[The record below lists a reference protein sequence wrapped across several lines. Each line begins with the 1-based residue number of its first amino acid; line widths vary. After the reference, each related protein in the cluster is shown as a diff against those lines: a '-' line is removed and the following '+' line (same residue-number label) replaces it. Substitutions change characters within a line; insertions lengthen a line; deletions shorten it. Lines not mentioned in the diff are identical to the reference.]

1 MSISTSEF
9 RRGLKIE
16 WEGKPYEVLEYQHSK
31 VAKGQ
36 ATVRTRLRDLT
47 TGRVLEVNFRSGDT
61 FERPD
66 LEEKEMQYLYQEGD
80 RYVFMDLEVY
90 DQIYL
95 DREQLGEAWKFLQE
109 NVTVKVLYYKG
120 RPIGVELPNTVEL
133 RVVETEPG
141 VRGDTVSGGSKPAK
155 LETGA
160 VVQVPLFINEGD
172 VIRVD
177 TRTGEYVERVS

>member
-1 MSISTSEF
+1 MSISTSDF

-36 ATVRTRLRDLT
+36 ATVRTRLRDLA

-61 FERPD
+61 FDRPD
-66 LEEKEMQYLYQEGD
+66 LEEKEMQYLYREGD

-95 DREQLGEAWKFLQE
+95 DRDQLGEAWKFLQE
-109 NVTVKVLYYKG
+109 NITVRVLYYRGK
-120 RPIGVELPNTVEL
+120 PIGVELPNTVEL
-133 RVVETEPG
+133 RVEETEPG
-141 VRGDTVSGGSKPAK
+141 VRGDTVSGGSKPAR

>member
-80 RYVFMDLEVY
+80 RYVFMDLEDY

-95 DREQLGEAWKFLQE
+95 DREQLGEAWKFMQE

-120 RPIGVELPNTVEL
+120 RPLGVELPNTVEL

-177 TRTGEYVERVS
+177 TRTGQYVERVS

>member
-1 MSISTSEF
+1 MACSTSDF

-36 ATVRTRLRDLT
+36 ATVRTKLRDLM
-47 TGRVLEVNFRSGDT
+47 TGRVLEVNLRSGER
-61 FERPD
+61 FEKPD

-80 RYVFMDLEVY
+80 RYVFMDLEDY
-90 DQIYL
+90 DQVYL
-95 DREQLGEAWKFLQE
+95 DKNQLGEAWKLLQE
-109 NVTVKVLYYKG
+109 NINVFVLYYKG
-120 RPIGVELPNTVEL
+120 KPIGIELPNTVEL
-133 RVVETEPG
+133 KVVETEPG

-172 VIRVD
+172 TIKVD
-177 TRTGEYVERVS
+177 TRTGEYVERVG

>member
-1 MSISTSEF
+1 M
-9 RRGLKIE
+9 
-16 WEGKPYEVLEYQHSK
+16 
-31 VAKGQ
+31 AKGQ
-36 ATVRTRLRDLT
+36 ATVRTKLRDLT

-61 FERPD
+61 FEKPD

-80 RYVFMDLEVY
+80 RYVFMDLEDY
-90 DQIYL
+90 DQVYL
-95 DREQLGEAWKFLQE
+95 EKEQLGEAWKFLQE
-109 NVTVKVLYYKG
+109 NVHVYVLYYKG
-120 RPIGVELPNTVEL
+120 RPIGVELPKTVEL

-160 VVQVPLFINEGD
+160 VVQVPLFVNEGD

-177 TRTGEYVERVS
+177 TRTGQYVERVS

>member
-66 LEEKEMQYLYQEGD
+66 LEEKEMQYLYQED
-80 RYVFMDLEVY
+80 F
-90 DQIYL
+90 
-95 DREQLGEAWKFLQE
+95 
-109 NVTVKVLYYKG
+109 VT
-120 RPIGVELPNTVEL
+120 
-133 RVVETEPG
+133 PG
-141 VRGDTVSGGSKPAK
+141 SSPR
-155 LETGA
+155 
-160 VVQVPLFINEGD
+160 
-172 VIRVD
+172 
-177 TRTGEYVERVS
+177 